1 MNGAEFLGS
10 SSCPSISE
18 AIMEPLMT
26 KTFVLAALP
35 LILSLGVIPAAQA
48 QPAHAG
54 WRDAYDS
61 VVVIPHRNAE
71 EYLRMREPRWFAPPH
86 AAAQPQD
93 HVKDPFVDLH
103 FE

>member
-1 MNGAEFLGS
+1 
-10 SSCPSISE
+10 
-18 AIMEPLMT
+18 MT
-26 KTFVLAALP
+26 KTCILAALP
-35 LILSLGVIPAAQA
+35 LILSLGVISAAQA
-48 QPAHAG
+48 RPARAG

-71 EYLRMREPRWFAPPH
+71 EYLQMREPRWFAPPP
-86 AAAQPQD
+86 AAAQSQG

>member
-1 MNGAEFLGS
+1 
-10 SSCPSISE
+10 
-18 AIMEPLMT
+18 MT
-26 KTFVLAALP
+26 KTCVLVALP

-61 VVVIPHRNAE
+61 VVVIPHRNADG
-71 EYLRMREPRWFAPPH
+71 YWQMQGSRWFAPPP

-93 HVKDPFVDLH
+93 HVKDPFADLH

>member
-1 MNGAEFLGS
+1 MR
-10 SSCPSISE
+10 
-18 AIMEPLMT
+18 
-26 KTFVLAALP
+26 KTCIVAALP

-54 WRDAYDS
+54 WRDAYNS
-61 VVVIPHRNAE
+61 VVVIPHRHAD
-71 EYLRMREPRWFAPPH
+71 EYLQMREPRWFALPP

-93 HVKDPFVDLH
+93 HVKDPFADLH